1 MTFAAVLRLPK
12 PLLLL
17 LYSSESFVLCV
28 TTTVKASLQRQMNK
42 KHFETTSQFCP
53 ITSPAVMI
61 VAASC
66 APRIIK
72 QQARRT
78 CLWLLSVLTCEEA
91 RLRCCEGAVEEA
103 EGAACL
109 AAVRIHVRTSGNT

>member
-1 MTFAAVLRLPK
+1 M
-12 PLLLL
+12 
-17 LYSSESFVLCV
+17 

-61 VAASC
+61 VEQHHVPLA
-66 APRIIK
+66 IIK
-72 QQARRT
+72 QQAENV
-78 CLWLLSVLTCEEA
+78 LVWLLLSVLTCEEV

-109 AAVRIHVRTSGNT
+109 AAVRIHVLVAIPRARS